1 MMRKCFLCL
10 QLILLSVLLFSR
22 TGLVQEWNKVKW
34 VNDGDTIVLSDG
46 RHVRYIGINAP
57 EIAHDNQKA
66 EAFGYEAKKY
76 NQSLVRSKKVRLEF
90 DKEKYDRYGRLL
102 ANIFLSDGTFINKE
116 MIEKGYAYALP
127 RKPNVKY
134 DRMLLQIQ
142 RDAMSAKQGMWRNW
156 NDKESEEYLGSER
169 SKRFHLKT
177 CPYVKRI
184 KKRNRVFF
192 KRKWDAFW
200 NGFAPC
206 KRCMGEIFE
215 IKIESP
221 PDPPKYGGG
230 NGGLS
235 KLAILWLCLFLL
247 QFFGRFG
254 QELRRNVKIPW

>member
-1 MMRKCFLCL
+1 MQKYTLNLCL
-10 QLILLSVLLFSR
+10 ILASILLIGATEVEEKSI
-22 TGLVQEWNKVKW
+22 GVKW

-66 EAFGYEAKKY
+66 EAFGYAAKKY
-76 NQSLVRSKKVRLEF
+76 NQSLIRFKKVRLEF

-102 ANIFLSDGTFINKE
+102 GYIFLLDGTFINKE

-134 DRMLLQIQ
+134 HTMLLQTQ

-156 NDKESEEYLGSER
+156 KEKEGEEYLGSER

-177 CPYVKRI
+177 CPYGKRI

-192 KRKWDAFW
+192 TRKWDAFW
-200 NGFAPC
+200 SGFAPC
-206 KRCMGEIFE
+206 KRCMRSG
-215 IKIESP
+215 
-221 PDPPKYGGG
+221 Y
-230 NGGLS
+230 
-235 KLAILWLCLFLL
+235 
-247 QFFGRFG
+247 
-254 QELRRNVKIPW
+254 

>member
-1 MMRKCFLCL
+1 MRKYLL
-10 QLILLSVLLFSR
+10 HLYLILSSALLISASA
-22 TGLVQEWNKVKW
+22 VEQKWISVKW
-34 VNDGDTIVLSDG
+34 VSDGDTIVLGDG

-66 EAFGYEAKKY
+66 EAFGYTAKKY

-102 ANIFLSDGTFINKE
+102 AYIFLLDGTFINKE

-134 DRMLLQIQ
+134 HTMLLQTQ

-156 NDKESEEYLGSER
+156 KEKEGEEYLGSER

-177 CPYVKRI
+177 CPYGKRI

-192 KRKWDAFW
+192 TRKWDAFW
-200 NGFAPC
+200 SGFAPC
-206 KRCMGEIFE
+206 KRCM
-215 IKIESP
+215 KS
-221 PDPPKYGGG
+221 G
-230 NGGLS
+230 N
-235 KLAILWLCLFLL
+235 
-247 QFFGRFG
+247 
-254 QELRRNVKIPW
+254 

>member
-1 MMRKCFLCL
+1 MRKYLL
-10 QLILLSVLLFSR
+10 HLYLILSSALLISASA
-22 TGLVQEWNKVKW
+22 VEQKWISVKW
-34 VNDGDTIVLSDG
+34 VSDGDTIVLGDG

-66 EAFGYEAKKY
+66 EAFGYTAKKY

-102 ANIFLSDGTFINKE
+102 AYIFLLDGTFINKE

-134 DRMLLQIQ
+134 HTMLLQTQ

-156 NDKESEEYLGSER
+156 KEKEGEEYLGSER

-177 CPYVKRI
+177 CPYGKRI

-192 KRKWDAFW
+192 TRKWDAFW
-200 NGFAPC
+200 SGFAPC
-206 KRCMGEIFE
+206 KRCMR
-215 IKIESP
+215 S
-221 PDPPKYGGG
+221 G
-230 NGGLS
+230 N
-235 KLAILWLCLFLL
+235 
-247 QFFGRFG
+247 
-254 QELRRNVKIPW
+254 